1 MADGNFG
8 GSEQRLHLLY
18 LVRHGESIYNAEGRV
33 QGQEDVP
40 LSELGLR
47 QSRAAAEALSTF
59 PVERIYSSPLRR
71 ALQTAE
77 VIAARLGLPILL
89 DDRLKELHAGIF
101 QGKLRRELPQLF
113 PEEYAAWSSGDP
125 YYVIPGG
132 QSRFQ
137 VRQRGEAALREI
149 AERHRGHTVVVGHGA
164 LFRFAL
170 GALVGGNHC
179 PELPPLVNGSITRLA
194 YWGEGRFELLS
205 YNEQDH
211 LLALGPVSPGDL

>member
-1 MADGNFG
+1 MAAASWGQG
-8 GSEQRLHLLY
+8 RHPLHLLY

-47 QSRAAAEALSTF
+47 QSEAAAGALGPL

-71 ALQTAE
+71 ALQTAK
-77 VIAARLGLPILL
+77 VIATQLRLPIIL

-101 QGKLRRELPQLF
+101 QGKLRRELPELF
-113 PEEYAAWSSGDP
+113 PEEYAAWSSGDL

-132 QSRFQ
+132 QSRYQ
-137 VRQRGEAALREI
+137 VRQRGEAVLREI
-149 AERHRGHTVVVGHGA
+149 AQRHHGHTVVVGHGA

-170 GALVGGNHC
+170 AALLQNENS
-179 PELPPLVNGSITRLA
+179 ELPPLANGSITRLA
-194 YWGEGRFELLS
+194 YRGNNCFQLLT
-205 YNEQDH
+205 YNEQEH
-211 LLALGPVSPGDL
+211 LRALGPVSTGDL